1 MSATHPDKLA
11 LRIVSWGPVYNVCK
25 IKVTV
30 DILAPLS
37 AQLDGPSLNFMID
50 DEGAEAITDIVVY
63 SGNSPL
69 IQSIVSNPE
78 FKSAVNR
85 EIMKNLASLSTLF
98 PPIDLSPFIGL
109 TVGQGGETETSVKT
123 KVLDGGLALG
133 VDIVSGSITTS
144 GDITQLGDVTE
155 GFDMAVWNNSAVID
169 ERMYGQVHD
178 QLAGSVAEQGG
189 TLDAFYLKSAES
201 AIKIGGSAHS
211 DEGSVNFSMDMT
223 PLLVTGGTYYGRSGA
238 LSFSA
243 RNIVVD
249 IDLEWWARL
258 LEVVIGLL
266 TFGIAALVVESFIE
280 MIRNNITS
288 QIRGKSYVNVSRAR
302 FEYTLPNDPTKTTIS
317 ARVKRFDCHSD
328 GLFTALDFIVEF
340 PSPRI
345 VGPSG
350 VDIECFRPPGR
361 GRVMFEVKHPLMCIL
376 SDDPEVRTAWTVREA
391 ENNKIVLVNDSPGLS
406 PLNIVAVSE
415 TEMAD
420 QSSHLLISCRIYRTL
435 DTISELFGGY
445 TDIRVMDW
453 VDRSHPYVHWTHDA
467 RAQEARVER
476 DGSVTVLGNHV
487 KHRRSKIHRTDLPL
501 RCHNVRWGVIPID
514 KNKLKVEYLDELPFP
529 PEEIARSREQLC
541 DYCFFGGPDRNVT
554 LPLPEVKRPP

>member
-1 MSATHPDKLA
+1 
-11 LRIVSWGPVYNVCK
+11 
-25 IKVTV
+25 
-30 DILAPLS
+30 
-37 AQLDGPSLNFMID
+37 
-50 DEGAEAITDIVVY
+50 
-63 SGNSPL
+63 
-69 IQSIVSNPE
+69 
-78 FKSAVNR
+78 
-85 EIMKNLASLSTLF
+85 
-98 PPIDLSPFIGL
+98 
-109 TVGQGGETETSVKT
+109 
-123 KVLDGGLALG
+123 LALG

>member
-1 MSATHPDKLA
+1 
-11 LRIVSWGPVYNVCK
+11 
-25 IKVTV
+25 
-30 DILAPLS
+30 
-37 AQLDGPSLNFMID
+37 
-50 DEGAEAITDIVVY
+50 
-63 SGNSPL
+63 
-69 IQSIVSNPE
+69 
-78 FKSAVNR
+78 
-85 EIMKNLASLSTLF
+85 
-98 PPIDLSPFIGL
+98 
-109 TVGQGGETETSVKT
+109 
-123 KVLDGGLALG
+123 LALG

-169 ERMYGQVHD
+169 ERMYGQVHE

-249 IDLEWWARL
+249 IDLKWWARL
-258 LEVVIGLL
+258 LEVLIGLL

-317 ARVKRFDCHSD
+317 ACVKRFDCHAD
-328 GLFTALDFIVEF
+328 GLFTALDFTVEF

-467 RAQEARVER
+467 RTQEARVER

-529 PEEIARSREQLC
+529 PEDIAQSRELLC
-541 DYCFFGGPDRNVT
+541 DYCFFGGPDKNVA